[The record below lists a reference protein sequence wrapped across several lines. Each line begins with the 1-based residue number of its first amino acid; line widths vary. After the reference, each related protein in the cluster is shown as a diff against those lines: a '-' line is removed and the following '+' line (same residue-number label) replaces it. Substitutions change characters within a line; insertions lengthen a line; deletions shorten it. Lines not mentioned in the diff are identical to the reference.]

1 MIIIATKELIKKKPE
16 FQHEILADINNL
28 DQFHKDILKIKET
41 TEEIKIYDIGKVF
54 QKQQNTVKIK
64 DHINKTGINPIINN
78 KHINKIQFQ
87 DIRELYNTNKG
98 AITTC
103 CGEKINSTHKNP
115 SHFLCVFSILLFY
128 LGYKTL
134 QAYIVQYDTV

>member
-78 KHINKIQFQ
+78 KHINEILFQ
-87 DIRELYNTNKG
+87 DI
-98 AITTC
+98 
-103 CGEKINSTHKNP
+103 
-115 SHFLCVFSILLFY
+115 SIL
-128 LGYKTL
+128 
-134 QAYIVQYDTV
+134 